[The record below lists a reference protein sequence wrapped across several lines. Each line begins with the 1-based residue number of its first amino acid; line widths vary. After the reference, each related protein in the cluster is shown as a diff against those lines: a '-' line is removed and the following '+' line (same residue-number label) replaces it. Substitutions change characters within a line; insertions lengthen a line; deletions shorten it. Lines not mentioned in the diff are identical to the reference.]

1 MNYESVNLTRTQTL
15 VLILILDDHDT
26 RFSCRLFINQLI
38 ELLSTLIIASS
49 LLYLSMQQNSPKIH
63 FFVLFLAVDD

>member
-15 VLILILDDHDT
+15 VLILILNDHDT